1 MPLLQMQILLI
12 TKSCDHPA
20 AVEWLDQYFTAVVA
34 QWLELYFAAVVA
46 QWLERYLTL

>member
-20 AVEWLDQYFTAVVA
+20 AVEWLDFTVVVA